1 MNKRTSIVP
10 GSISAVAQREGK
22 SIAQTFADADIIAI
36 TDTSGSMSATDSR
49 DNQSRYQVL
58 LQELAKLQAEM
69 EGQIAVLNFSARASW
84 SPGGQPEFLG
94 GGTNLA
100 GALRF
105 AKIADAPGRRFFVIS
120 DGCPDNEQAA
130 LVVAQTYTAPINC
143 VYVGPADG
151 FGASGKAFLERLA
164 AASGGQ
170 SATANRVELAQV
182 VKPMLVSGDE

>member
-105 AKIADAPGRRFFVIS
+105 AKISDCKGRRFIIIS
-120 DGCPDNEQAA
+120 DGCPDDEQAA
-130 LVVAQTYTAPINC
+130 LTVAQTYTAPISC

-182 VKPMLVSGDE
+182 VKPMLVSGGE